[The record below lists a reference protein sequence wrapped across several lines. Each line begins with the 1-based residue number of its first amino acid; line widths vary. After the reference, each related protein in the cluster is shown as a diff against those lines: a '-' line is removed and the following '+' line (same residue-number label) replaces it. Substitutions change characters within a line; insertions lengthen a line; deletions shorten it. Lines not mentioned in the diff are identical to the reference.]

1 MFWADSQ
8 YALGEFTHKAEEMT
22 LERDLVGLG
31 TLAVYCGL
39 FRDKRGFP
47 SIAQSAKDLLK
58 GLQWSPSFKSLIEG
72 LLYARPK
79 SMLEVALSVREPAS
93 LPSLDL
99 SHILQRSPTSSLADS
114 RECSFKQDSARG
126 NSAFRGL
133 ALPPGME
140 DLIIK
145 TPASSDRLQSI
156 PAVTHRTA
164 EVVQRVKEAGVGA
177 ETLQF
182 KFSKGYPIPAELRD
196 PDDIDYSRLIQPEK
210 DAHPFTSPPLSLAT
224 PPKVS
229 LDQSI
234 PLSSLSSLSFLPR
247 NEEISQDE
255 SHLDS
260 SSEDYMSQIPM

>member
-8 YALGEFTHKAEEMT
+8 YALGEFTHKEEEMT
-22 LERDLVGLG
+22 LERDLFGLG

-79 SMLEVALSVREPAS
+79 SMLEVALSVREPAG

-99 SHILQRSPTSSLADS
+99 SHILQRSPTSSLAE
-114 RECSFKQDSARG
+114 REGFKQDSARG
-126 NSAFRGL
+126 DSAFRGL
-133 ALPPGME
+133 ALQPEME
-140 DLIIK
+140 NLILK
-145 TPASSDRLQSI
+145 TPAPSNRLQSI

-164 EVVQRVKEAGVGA
+164 EVVQRVGEAQVRA

-234 PLSSLSSLSFLPR
+234 SLSSLSSLSFLPR
-247 NEEISQDE
+247 NEEISQVE
-255 SHLDS
+255 GHLDS
-260 SSEDYMSQIPM
+260 FSEDYMSQIPM